1 MGPIPFLPLREIN
14 LPYENTIS
22 EALARV
28 RESGI
33 YLLGDELHAF
43 ETEWATYCG
52 TRFAIGVGSGLD
64 ALWIVLEAWKELG
77 YLKLGDEV
85 LVPAQTYFACF
96 LAVQRAGLVPIP
108 VDIQLPTAQIDLA
121 DAERALS
128 ARTKAIMAVHLYG
141 LVAPMREIREFA
153 SAKGLLV
160 LEDGAQAH
168 GARDASGACVG
179 AMGDAAAFSFYPTK
193 VLGCMGDGGAITTD
207 DQDFADLV
215 RKIRNYGTSSKYHHE
230 VTGFNSRLDEFQA
243 AILRTK
249 LAAIEHT
256 LERHRAVAGH
266 YLEALSQRELTLPA
280 PRPGEL
286 PAWHLFV
293 VTVPSRERFRERLVS
308 EFQIETMVHY
318 PILPSDQPACLPAR
332 SRATPTAERH
342 SQECVSLP
350 CHAMLLD
357 SQVSQVIQAVQNLI
371 PPK

>member
-160 LEDGAQAH
+160 LEDGAQRMVPEMPVELVW
-168 GARDASGACVG
+168 GRWV
-179 AMGDAAAFSFYPTK
+179 MQLRLAF
-193 VLGCMGDGGAITTD
+193 
-207 DQDFADLV
+207 
-215 RKIRNYGTSSKYHHE
+215 
-230 VTGFNSRLDEFQA
+230 
-243 AILRTK
+243 
-249 LAAIEHT
+249 
-256 LERHRAVAGH
+256 
-266 YLEALSQRELTLPA
+266 
-280 PRPGEL
+280 
-286 PAWHLFV
+286 
-293 VTVPSRERFRERLVS
+293 
-308 EFQIETMVHY
+308 
-318 PILPSDQPACLPAR
+318 
-332 SRATPTAERH
+332 
-342 SQECVSLP
+342 
-350 CHAMLLD
+350 
-357 SQVSQVIQAVQNLI
+357 I
-371 PPK
+371 PPKYLGVWETEAQSLPTIRTLRTSYARSETMAHPANIIMK